1 MGKYTEQFKLTAIT
15 TYLDGSNGFRRV
27 ARYFGIDFSLL
38 RRWVA
43 SYQAGKNVQSGSH
56 GQRYTS
62 DFKQQVLSYMHE
74 HRLSLRQT
82 AAHFGLGQSSQIG
95 IWQRQYYSGSLV
107 APTVIKQRK
116 PITVPK
122 KIKPAKPTDTDD
134 AQKSRDQLM
143 AELEYLRMENA
154 VLKELKALREE
165 KERTSGKKS

>member
-15 TYLDGSNGFRRV
+15 AYLDGDNGFRKV
-27 ARYFGIDFSLL
+27 AQQWGIDFSLL

-43 SYQAGKNVQSGSH
+43 TYQSNGTLSQRSH
-56 GQRYTS
+56 ARRYAE
-62 DFKQQVLSYMHE
+62 DFKRRVLDYMHE

-82 AAHFGLGQSSQIG
+82 AAHFDLGQSSQIG
-95 IWQRQYYSGSLV
+95 NWQRQYYSCGPAASV
-107 APTVIKQRK
+107 AHQKK
-116 PITVPK
+116 PIKVPK

-134 AQKSRDQLM
+134 SQKPRDQLL

-165 KERTSGKKS
+165 KERIPGKKP